1 MAFDSFLF
9 FYVCFREVFRTM
21 LSDVIKRYGGEKMDS
36 LDVYKDIF
44 RIGEGFIQKE
54 YEDSGSFKANP
65 IAYYKNE
72 NEDHGHFRIMF
83 EDKFEEIYRNELVN
97 ADFCVMNGLTYF
109 GAKYTSD
116 RASKM
121 CAMIFDI
128 DGVTD
133 KSLNNFFYAAF
144 NKEFDYYPLPNY
156 VALSGHGIHLY
167 YVFEEPVPL
176 FPNLKLQLKE
186 FKYSLTEKM
195 WNKNTSVDE
204 KVQKQGINQP
214 FRILGGKCKKN
225 APLDR
230 VEVYRINQH
239 PVNIEYLNRF
249 VPTKIEIDEKK
260 LFKESKLT
268 LDQAKEKYPE
278 WYENKVVKG
287 IRSYWTV
294 KRDLYDWWI
303 QQIKKEENGA
313 SYGHRYFCIMTL
325 VIYGIK
331 CGLSKDEIKQDAIDL
346 IPFLNGLNEEEPF
359 TEEDIKSAL
368 ECYDER
374 YNTFPLKDI
383 EKLTNI
389 RIERNKRNG
398 RKQSL
403 HLKMARSNL
412 EILSEEKGRALQGR
426 KSKKDIVGEWR
437 KINPEGT
444 KYQCV
449 KDTGLSKNTV
459 KKWWEENKNVKKS
472 SQNEIPRGH
481 FIPQNIIKTRSDSD
495 TVNVMIQLPKSTLEK
510 INNMSLDELETVME
524 VQEDDNIIGYAYY
537 RMMWLKNNK
546 NNR

>member
-1 MAFDSFLF
+1 MVFGFFLF
-9 FYVCFREVFRTM
+9 FYVCFREVFITM
-21 LSDVIKRYGGEKMDS
+21 LSDVIERYGGMKIDP

-54 YEDSGSFKANP
+54 YEKGSFKANP

-133 KSLNNFFYAAF
+133 NSLNNFFYAAF

-230 VEVYRINQH
+230 IEVYRINQH

-287 IRSYWTV
+287 IRRYWTV

-346 IPFLNGLNEEEPF
+346 IPFLNGLNKEEPF

>member
-1 MAFDSFLF
+1 
-9 FYVCFREVFRTM
+9 M
-21 LSDVIKRYGGEKMDS
+21 LSDVIESYGGEKMDP

-54 YEDSGSFKANP
+54 YEDSGSYKANP

-83 EDKFEEIYRNELVN
+83 EDKFEDIYRNELVN

-230 VEVYRINQH
+230 VEVYRVNQQVMNQQIIELNDNITDTTSLNALYEAKRKELDLNYRNQETVLKEQIKH
-239 PVNIEYLNRF
+239 LSKHIEY
-249 VPTKIEIDEKK
+249 K
-260 LFKESKLT
+260 
-268 LDQAKEKYPE
+268 
-278 WYENKVVKG
+278 ENKLNTINKSIKSKQEELDRISADLRKKEFWINFKNVWINKWIAFASAGFLLVFIGGFLGWPTYKVMNSVFKI
-287 IRSYWTV
+287 IRSV
-294 KRDLYDWWI
+294 
-303 QQIKKEENGA
+303 
-313 SYGHRYFCIMTL
+313 F
-325 VIYGIK
+325 
-331 CGLSKDEIKQDAIDL
+331 
-346 IPFLNGLNEEEPF
+346 
-359 TEEDIKSAL
+359 
-368 ECYDER
+368 
-374 YNTFPLKDI
+374 
-383 EKLTNI
+383 
-389 RIERNKRNG
+389 
-398 RKQSL
+398 
-403 HLKMARSNL
+403 
-412 EILSEEKGRALQGR
+412 
-426 KSKKDIVGEWR
+426 
-437 KINPEGT
+437 
-444 KYQCV
+444 
-449 KDTGLSKNTV
+449 
-459 KKWWEENKNVKKS
+459 
-472 SQNEIPRGH
+472 
-481 FIPQNIIKTRSDSD
+481 
-495 TVNVMIQLPKSTLEK
+495 
-510 INNMSLDELETVME
+510 
-524 VQEDDNIIGYAYY
+524 
-537 RMMWLKNNK
+537 
-546 NNR
+546 